1 MENRIPKRSIK
12 PKALRRTIW
21 KKPTTRSG
29 IGARLVKIIKSD
41 YELPRADSR
50 KQRIPSRFVI
60 QNRLSLRHIN

>member
-12 PKALRRTIW
+12 PKVLRRTIW

-29 IGARLVKIIKSD
+29 IGVRLVKIIKSD
-41 YELPRADSR
+41 YGLPRADYR

-60 QNRLSLRHIN
+60 QNRSSLRHIN

>member
-1 MENRIPKRSIK
+1 MENRIPKRSIN

-41 YELPRADSR
+41 YGRPRADSR

-60 QNRLSLRHIN
+60 QNTLSLRLIN